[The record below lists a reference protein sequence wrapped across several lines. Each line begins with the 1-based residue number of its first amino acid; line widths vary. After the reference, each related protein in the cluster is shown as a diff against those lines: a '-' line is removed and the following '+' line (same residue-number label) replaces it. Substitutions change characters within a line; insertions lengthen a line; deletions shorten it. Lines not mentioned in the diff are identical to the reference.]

1 MNNPIELIKMMQGK
15 MNPQQ
20 IAMNLLGQN
29 SNSIMKNLM
38 EMAQKGDR
46 AGVENFAR
54 NMFKEQ
60 GRNFDQEYNDF
71 MKSLK

>member
-1 MNNPIELIKMMQGK
+1 MNNPIELIKMMTGK

-20 IAMNLLGQN
+20 MAMNLLGQN
-29 SNSIMKNLM
+29 PNPIMQNLIQ
-38 EMAQKGDR
+38 MAQKGDK
-46 AGVENFAR
+46 AGVERFAR